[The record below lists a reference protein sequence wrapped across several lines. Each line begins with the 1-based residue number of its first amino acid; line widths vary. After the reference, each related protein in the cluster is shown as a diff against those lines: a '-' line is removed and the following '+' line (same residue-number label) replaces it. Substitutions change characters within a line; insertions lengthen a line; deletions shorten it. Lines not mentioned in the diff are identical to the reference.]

1 MNNHEQIDYTI
12 EGVPEFIPPENEEI
26 KIEGVK
32 EWYVEKENQEN
43 HNGI

>member
-1 MNNHEQIDYTI
+1 MNNHEEIDYANDI
-12 EGVPEFIPPENEEI
+12 EFIPPEDEEI

-32 EWYVEKENQEN
+32 VWHVEKENQEN